1 MKPIQVSHQNTA
13 NKTFSLIKLL
23 QHVKFKRYVLAMVK
37 NGFIE
42 ISLTN
47 NSLQIQQVREI
58 LMQPSGFFFE
68 YIS

>member
-1 MKPIQVSHQNTA
+1 
-13 NKTFSLIKLL
+13 
-23 QHVKFKRYVLAMVK
+23 MVK
-37 NGFIE
+37 YGFIE